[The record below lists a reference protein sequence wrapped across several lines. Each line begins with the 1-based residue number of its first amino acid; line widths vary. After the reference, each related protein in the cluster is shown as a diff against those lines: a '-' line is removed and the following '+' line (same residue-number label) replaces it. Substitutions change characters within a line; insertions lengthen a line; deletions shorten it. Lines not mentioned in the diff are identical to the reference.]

1 MNKNLLIVL
10 AILLF
15 NIGYGQD
22 LKTWTGAQSTAW
34 DDDANW
40 APEGMPTFDNDIL
53 ISNGPNVLYQPIIS
67 IPGIT
72 CGTLT
77 LQNSTP
83 GSIVVL
89 TVKGLGGLTTASII
103 MNSSVATSKCSLNIG
118 STVTVKGDV
127 KMNGTALQND
137 VTFSGDGNLLIG
149 GMMTGGSLN
158 TGTVSDQKGTVTYN
172 GTTTRS
178 VGAYSYHNLTLSG
191 SGVRTIGSGVIVNG
205 TLTMTGSAT
214 ASAAPVYGDN
224 AALRYNS
231 VSNQTVGPEWVT
243 PFVSKGG
250 VQISTIA
257 PKVVT
262 IGDNLEKKFD
272 KGVSLIIDSEASL
285 VVGNNSN
292 MYFAGNF
299 MNSEG
304 SLITDG
310 YVYLTGTSNQNIG
323 GFVSTKGVVMSK
335 TAGTATFTANVKAE
349 ELTIDGIGGAL
360 NLGKNL
366 THTFTKWIR
375 TQGTLNG
382 GSSILKI
389 SGDVVGNGS
398 NFVSGTGTVEF
409 NGGAQNLGS
418 GSITYNNLVLSG
430 TGVKT
435 FGAKTT
441 INDTFSIATG
451 VVADL
456 TAGFVHTAK
465 SIKLGGNAGSGG
477 SWGSSLSNAVNKNNV
492 YFTSNSGIVNVGP
505 TIVVSTNSL
514 PALTT
519 IYGTPSVSKN
529 FDITGI
535 AMLEGIVV
543 TPSSEFEVSTDGITF
558 ANTLTLGATGN
569 IAQSKIYVRLK
580 ATTAAGSYSS
590 GNIALTSNGTTTV
603 NIPIATST
611 VDKAELTIKA
621 ENKEKAYGSD
631 NPVLT
636 VSYDG
641 FVNGETVAIL
651 IKLPT
656 ITTTA
661 VKGSV
666 AGTTYPI
673 TATGAEALNYKFK
686 YEPINGSL
694 TITPVALTITTNDN
708 SKVYGSQNPVL
719 TVSYDGFVPGETEAN
734 LTAKPTI
741 ATTAVTG
748 SPVGKYEITATGA
761 ASSNYKITYVNKGSL
776 TITPAALTIT
786 TNDNSKVYG
795 SQNPVLTV
803 SYVGFVNE
811 DTEAS
816 LAPSAKIVT
825 SALIGSGVGTY
836 PIIASEAVSSNYTIT
851 YDNKGLLTVTPAELK
866 ITADNKEKE
875 HGIDNP
881 VLTATYVGFVNGDT
895 VTSLSMPV
903 TIVTLAVKDSS
914 VGKYDITVSGAKS
927 TNYDITFVSGT
938 LEVTKS
944 TNAGLTDLAI
954 SEGKLSPDF
963 AEGTKDYTAIV
974 PNDVKTITVTPT
986 TADTEAKVTVNGVE
1000 VPSRTPSG
1008 EITLQVGENKIT
1020 TIITAQD
1027 GTINTYTVIVTR
1039 EPSSNAGMTD
1049 LAISEGTL
1057 SPVFAEVTKDYTA
1070 TVKNDVKDIT
1080 VTPFTSD
1087 TTATITVNGKEVAN
1101 GTASGNILLE
1111 VGKNEITTIITAQ
1124 DGKTQET
1131 YTVVVTR
1138 EPSSDAGLADITV
1151 NEGALSPVFNTDTKG
1166 YTVDVPNGTNSIIVT
1181 PTPRD
1186 PDAKVEMIVDGKTIT
1201 DNAAPIDLKV
1211 GD

>member
-292 MYFAGNF
+292 MYFSGNF

-398 NFVSGTGTVEF
+398 NFVPGTGTVEF
-409 NGGAQNLGS
+409 NGEAQNLGS

-761 ASSNYKITYVNKGSL
+761 ASSNYKIIYVNKGSL

-803 SYVGFVNE
+803 SYDGFVPGE
-811 DTEAS
+811 TEA
-816 LAPSAKIVT
+816 
-825 SALIGSGVGTY
+825 
-836 PIIASEAVSSNYTIT
+836 N
-851 YDNKGLLTVTPAELK
+851 
-866 ITADNKEKE
+866 
-875 HGIDNP
+875 
-881 VLTATYVGFVNGDT
+881 LTAKPTIAT
-895 VTSLSMPV
+895 TAVTGSP
-903 TIVTLAVKDSS
+903 
-914 VGKYDITVSGAKS
+914 VGKY
-927 TNYDITFVSGT
+927 
-938 LEVTKS
+938 
-944 TNAGLTDLAI
+944 
-954 SEGKLSPDF
+954 
-963 AEGTKDYTAIV
+963 
-974 PNDVKTITVTPT
+974 
-986 TADTEAKVTVNGVE
+986 
-1000 VPSRTPSG
+1000 
-1008 EITLQVGENKIT
+1008 EIT
-1020 TIITAQD
+1020 
-1027 GTINTYTVIVTR
+1027 
-1039 EPSSNAGMTD
+1039 
-1049 LAISEGTL
+1049 
-1057 SPVFAEVTKDYTA
+1057 A
-1070 TVKNDVKDIT
+1070 TG
-1080 VTPFTSD
+1080 
-1087 TTATITVNGKEVAN
+1087 A
-1101 GTASGNILLE
+1101 ASLNY
-1111 VGKNEITTIITAQ
+1111 K
-1124 DGKTQET
+1124 
-1131 YTVVVTR
+1131 
-1138 EPSSDAGLADITV
+1138 
-1151 NEGALSPVFNTDTKG
+1151 
-1166 YTVDVPNGTNSIIVT
+1166 
-1181 PTPRD
+1181 
-1186 PDAKVEMIVDGKTIT
+1186 
-1201 DNAAPIDLKV
+1201 
-1211 GD
+1211 